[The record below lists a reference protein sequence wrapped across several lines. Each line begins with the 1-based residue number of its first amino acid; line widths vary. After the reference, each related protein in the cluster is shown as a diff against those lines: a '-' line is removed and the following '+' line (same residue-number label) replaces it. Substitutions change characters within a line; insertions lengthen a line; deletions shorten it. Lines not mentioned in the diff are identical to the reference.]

1 MATTSLNLDR
11 QLRPAGSTAGM
22 LEAFTQAIWTQPR
35 IPAPLLELCR
45 LLIAR
50 MHRADAERDTGKLPV
65 DAAKKTAVLT
75 GDWSDP
81 TLFTAGERAVLDFSE
96 LYAIEP
102 QTITDEAAAAV
113 VSYFGDAGLVTLVE
127 ALGVIDGRIRLAL
140 LFNAME
146 DK

>member
-1 MATTSLNLDR
+1 MTTSLTLDER
-11 QLRPAGSTAGM
+11 LRPAGSSAAAF
-22 LEAFTQAIWTQPR
+22 EAFTTAVWTQPR

-50 MHRADAERDTGKLPV
+50 MHRADAERAAGKLPV
-65 DAAKKTAVLT
+65 DADKKAAVLG
-75 GDWSDP
+75 GDWSDE
-81 TLFTAGERAVLDFSE
+81 TLFGAGERAVLDLAE

-102 QTITDEAAAAV
+102 GSITDEAAAAV
-113 VSYFGDAGLVTLVE
+113 VTEYGDGGLVTLIE

-146 DK
+146 AK

>member
-1 MATTSLNLDR
+1 MTTSLTLDER
-11 QLRPAGSTAGM
+11 LRPGGASAAAF
-22 LEAFTQAIWTQPR
+22 EAFTTAVWTQPR

-50 MHRADAERDTGKLPV
+50 MHSADAERAAGKVPV
-65 DAAKKTAVLT
+65 DAAKKNAVLS
-75 GDWSDP
+75 GDWSST
-81 TLFTAGERAVLDFSE
+81 TLFGDGDRAVLDLAE

-102 QTITDEAAAAV
+102 ASITDEAAAAV
-113 VSYFGDAGLVTLVE
+113 VTHYGDGGLVTLIE

-146 DK
+146 TN

>member
-1 MATTSLNLDR
+1 MNTSLTLDER
-11 QLRPAGSTAGM
+11 LRPAGKTAAAF
-22 LEAFTQAIWTQPR
+22 EAFTQAVWTQPR

-50 MHRADAERDTGKLPV
+50 MHQADGERSAGKVPV
-65 DAAKKTAVLT
+65 DAAKKAAVLA
-75 GDWSDP
+75 GDWSDAA
-81 TLFTAGERAVLDFSE
+81 LFTAGERAALDLAE

-102 QTITDEAAAAV
+102 DTITDDAAAAV
-113 VSYFGDAGLVTLVE
+113 ISHFGDAGLVTLIE